1 MSKPVKRSKRSK
13 MVRYSPAR
21 VKALR
26 DEMLKCAN
34 PVYAQMVA
42 PGNMS
47 DGDLVDFAVSL
58 AGSYF
63 SGHLLQVFK
72 ETATANLDLQR
83 RRGVLVTAAFF
94 GATAAFDKDGMNL
107 IRIGDDPDTITF
119 AVQQLVNVG
128 FTVAE
133 AMRQL
138 TPPPPAPCQMESD
151 IRAELP
157 ELVN

>member
-1 MSKPVKRSKRSK
+1 MARKRSKLA
-13 MVRYSPAR
+13 RYNPAT

-26 DEMLKCAN
+26 DEMLKCRN
-34 PVYAQMVA
+34 PIYGQMVKE
-42 PGNMS
+42 GQMS
-47 DGDLVDFAVSL
+47 DGDMLDFALSL
-58 AGSYF
+58 ANSYF
-63 SGHLLQVFK
+63 DGQLLESFK
-72 ETATANLDLQR
+72 ETAKSNMEMQR
-83 RRGVLVTAAFF
+83 RRAVLVTAAFF

-119 AVQQLVNVG
+119 AVQQLVNAG

-138 TPPPPAPCQMESD
+138 QPPPPAPCEMESD

-157 ELVN
+157 EIVH

>member
-1 MSKPVKRSKRSK
+1 MKKKTKRKRSK
-13 MVRYSPAR
+13 VARYDPKL

-26 DEMLKCAN
+26 AEMSKCPN

-42 PGNMS
+42 EGNMN
-47 DGDLVDFAVSL
+47 DGDMMDFALSL

-63 SGHLLQVFK
+63 SGILLESFK
-72 ETATANLDLQR
+72 ETEKANLDLQR
-83 RRGVLVTAAFF
+83 RRAVLVTAAFF

-119 AVQQLVNVG
+119 AVQQLVNTG

-138 TPPPPAPCQMESD
+138 QPPPPAPCKMESD

-157 ELVN
+157 ALVN